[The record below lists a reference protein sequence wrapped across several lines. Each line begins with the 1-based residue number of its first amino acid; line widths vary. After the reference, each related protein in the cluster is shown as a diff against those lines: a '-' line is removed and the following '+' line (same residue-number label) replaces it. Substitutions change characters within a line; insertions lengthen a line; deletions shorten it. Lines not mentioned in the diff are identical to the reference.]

1 MMQISK
7 ISDCKLL
14 DLPKIHAES
23 GDITAINNLELI
35 PFETKRVYYLYDV
48 PNRAD
53 RGAHAHKELYQLV
66 VAVTGSFDI
75 ELFDGIDKIKY
86 TLNQPDQGLLIVAG
100 IWRDLNNFSGGGI
113 CLVLASHEYDE
124 ADYIRD
130 YQEYLE
136 YKNDSPK

>member
-1 MMQISK
+1 MMHTSK

-66 VAVTGSFDI
+66 VAVSGSFDI
-75 ELFDGIDKIKY
+75 ELFDGIDKVKY
-86 TLNQPDQGLLIVAG
+86 TLNQPDQGLLIVPG

-113 CLVLASHEYDE
+113 CLVLASHEYDDE
-124 ADYIRD
+124 DYIRNLTD
-130 YQEYLE
+130 Y
-136 YKNDSPK
+136 KKRII

>member
-1 MMQISK
+1 MMQTSK

-53 RGAHAHKELYQLV
+53 RGAHAHKDLYQLV
-66 VAVTGSFDI
+66 VSVSGSFDI
-75 ELFDGIDKIKY
+75 ELFDGINKIKY
-86 TLNQPDQGLLIVAG
+86 TLKQPDQGLLIVPG

-113 CLVLASHEYDE
+113 CLVLASHEYLE
-124 ADYIRD
+124 PDYIRD
-130 YQEYLE
+130 YKEYLGF
-136 YKNDSPK
+136 KNPNGI

>member
-1 MMQISK
+1 MI
-7 ISDCKLL
+7 

-35 PFETKRVYYLYDV
+35 PFEIKRVYYLYDV

-53 RGAHAHKELYQLV
+53 RGAHAHKELYQLL
-66 VAVTGSFDI
+66 VAISGSFDI
-75 ELFDGIDKIKY
+75 ELNDGLQKMKY
-86 TLNQPDQGLLIVAG
+86 TLNQPDQGLLIVPG

-124 ADYIRD
+124 ADYITD
-130 YQEYLE
+130 YQDYLVL
-136 YKNDSPK
+136 KK

>member
-1 MMQISK
+1 MQISK

-86 TLNQPDQGLLIVAG
+86 TLNQPDQGFLIVPG

-124 ADYIRD
+124 ADYIRN
-130 YQEYLE
+130 YESFKKWKL
-136 YKNDSPK
+136 

>member
-1 MMQISK
+1 
-7 ISDCKLL
+7 LL

-86 TLNQPDQGLLIVAG
+86 TLNQPDQGLLIVPG

-124 ADYIRD
+124 ADYIRN
-130 YQEYLE
+130 YESFKKWKL
-136 YKNDSPK
+136 